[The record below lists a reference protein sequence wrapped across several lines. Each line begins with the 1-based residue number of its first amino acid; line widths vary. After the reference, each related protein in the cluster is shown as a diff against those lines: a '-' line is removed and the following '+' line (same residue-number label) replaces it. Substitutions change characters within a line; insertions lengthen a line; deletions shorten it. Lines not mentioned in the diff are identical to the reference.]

1 MNELTVV
8 GKGGVKHP
16 DILTEDEAQ
25 NLLDR
30 YGTGG
35 TAITIPGGINLQKYL
50 GRVVGGFYY
59 DDASTSGTTGGPIA
73 DKVHYTVLSAA
84 IPGNRMVIATSHGNR
99 LWTAEIYG
107 DVFQG
112 WSEYGNVTQIGQWI
126 SEAIA
131 AHALTRDHPYAREN
145 APGFIE
151 IADSTEAPTGT
162 ENTRAM
168 TSLRVQN
175 LLDTYGVGTRSIYI
189 PKNANLATYFNT
201 VRPGFYHLDSSTS
214 NGYTNIPTDAVFGW
228 AEIISTNHE
237 ATNYRAL
244 TMLTAEGRLYTATV
258 TAGSF
263 SGWKRKIELADI
275 PYASSTVAG
284 LIRIQN
290 SVTNTSTT
298 DAASANAVKVAND
311 NANTRVPQ
319 TRRVN
324 GLALTNDINI
334 TPGLIGTYTKA
345 EIDAKLAGL
354 GSVQDIRW
362 SGATWNSAGSFRVVW
377 TNGKAASYTTVPNGA
392 MICQIADYRLN
403 EANGRDEK
411 WLDTVDGVQYRYLQK
426 LINGTWLTVGAL

>member
-25 NLLDR
+25 NLLNR

-35 TAITIPGGINLQKYL
+35 TAITIPGGVNLQKYL

-59 DDASTSGTTGGPIA
+59 DDATTSGTTGGPIK
-73 DKVHYTVLSAA
+73 DKVHYTILSAA

-112 WSEYGNVTQIGQWI
+112 WSEYGNVTKIAEWI
-126 SEAIA
+126 AKAITDHEAS
-131 AHALTRDHPYAREN
+131 RNHPYALEN

-175 LLDTYGVGTRSIYI
+175 LLDTFGVGTRSIPI
-189 PKNANLATYFNT
+189 PVGTNLGTYFNDKKF
-201 VRPGFYHLDSSTS
+201 G
-214 NGYTNIPTDAVFGW
+214 VFHIDNVNQYVNPPMTGPQVW
-228 AEIISTNHE
+228 GEIICTSHE
-237 ATNYRAL
+237 VTNYKSLIAVISD
-244 TMLTAEGRLYTATV
+244 GSLYTATISS
-258 TAGSF
+258 GSF
-263 SGWKRKIELADI
+263 SGWKKKIELGDI
-275 PYASSTVAG
+275 PYASSTVPG

-290 SVTNTSTT
+290 SLTSTSTT
-298 DAASANAVKVAND
+298 DAASANAVKLAND
-311 NANTRVPQ
+311 NANSRVPQ

-362 SGATWNSAGSFRVVW
+362 GTESMFGNVSFVRW
-377 TNGKAASYTTVPNGA
+377 ANGRKTTVPVGGVIVNL
-392 MICQIADYRLN
+392 ADYRT
-403 EANGRDEK
+403 DEL
-411 WLDTVDGVQYRYLQK
+411 WIEDVDNIWWRYLQK
-426 LINGTWLTVGAL
+426 QVKGVWYNVGSI